1 MFPKSAFLLSLTGFQ
16 ILEELNPPTKVVA
29 KYLRT
34 WRDRE
39 KNRFEYSK
47 MGPSSSI
54 SDGAHP
60 ADVALTLSRR
70 LVSVVRVK
78 NMLHIEAGLEMIAL
92 AMAISSEVPNVI
104 KCYKRKLISALLFVE
119 QRRIPRIGLRR

>member
-1 MFPKSAFLLSLTGFQ
+1 
-16 ILEELNPPTKVVA
+16 
-29 KYLRT
+29 
-34 WRDRE
+34 
-39 KNRFEYSK
+39 